1 MKVSVTYLGR
11 ILSIEE
17 TIKLIEESVA
27 DYIHVD
33 FMDGKFVPTKNFELD
48 EVKEFLK
55 NTKKKLDVHVMVNN
69 PLDYLSTFSKLNTE
83 YYTFHYEAVEDVN
96 ETIEKIKNYN
106 LKVGIAINPETPV
119 DKIKPYLNKIDL
131 VLIMSIK
138 PGWAGQSFIPSSLD
152 KIKELS
158 KLKGSFKIAVDGG
171 VNDSTVKGI
180 KDSGAD
186 ILVASSYIVKS
197 DNYNE
202 RINKLKNI

>member
-33 FMDGKFVPTKNFELD
+33 FMDGEFVPTKNFELD

-69 PLDYLSTFSKLNTE
+69 PLDYLPTFSKLNTE

-96 ETIEKIKNYN
+96 ETIEKIKSYN

-119 DKIKPYLNKIDL
+119 DKIKPYLDKIDL

-138 PGWAGQSFIPSSLD
+138 PGWAGQSFILSSLD
-152 KIKELS
+152 KIKELA

-171 VNDSTVKGI
+171 VNDSTAKGI

-197 DNYNE
+197 NNYNE
-202 RINKLKNI
+202 RINRLKNI

>member
-33 FMDGKFVPTKNFELD
+33 FMDGEFVPTKNFELD

-69 PLDYLSTFSKLNTE
+69 PLDYLPTFSKLNTE

-96 ETIEKIKNYN
+96 ETIEKIKIYN
-106 LKVGIAINPETPV
+106 LKVGIAINPETQIDEIIPFL
-119 DKIKPYLNKIDL
+119 DKIDL

-138 PGWAGQSFIPSSLD
+138 PGWAGQSFISSSLD

-158 KLKGSFKIAVDGG
+158 KLKGDFKIAVDGG
-171 VNDSTVKGI
+171 VNDSTAKEI

-202 RINKLKNI
+202 RINKLKN